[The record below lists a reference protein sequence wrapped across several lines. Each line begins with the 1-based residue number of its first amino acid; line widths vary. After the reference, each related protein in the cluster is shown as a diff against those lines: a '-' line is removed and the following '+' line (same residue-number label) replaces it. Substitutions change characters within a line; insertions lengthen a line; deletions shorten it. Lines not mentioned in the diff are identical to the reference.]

1 MLIAVWIVVGV
12 VLLAVEMH
20 HWAFFALFGALGSF
34 AAAGVAAVAPSA
46 VPAQVG
52 TGIATAAVGIVA
64 VRPFVS
70 RVVHRHR
77 GGRVA
82 LGVHGG
88 LVDVETVALD
98 RIGGRHAP
106 GHVRLAGER
115 WLAVS
120 GDGRVIEPGSTVL
133 VTGVEGTTLTVWLTA
148 DPELP
153 LSPID

>member
-1 MLIAVWIVVGV
+1 MLVAVWIIVGV

-20 HWAFFALFGALGSF
+20 HLAFYALFGAVGSF
-34 AAAGVAAVAPSA
+34 AAAGVAAAAPSA
-46 VPAQVG
+46 VPGQLGAAV
-52 TGIATAAVGIVA
+52 ATSAVGIVA

-82 LGVHGG
+82 RGVHGG
-88 LVDVETVALD
+88 LVDAEAVALD
-98 RIGGRHAP
+98 RIGGRGAP
-106 GHVRLAGER
+106 GHVRLEGER

-120 GDGRVIEPGSTVL
+120 GDDRVIEAGSTVL

-148 DPELP
+148 DPDLP